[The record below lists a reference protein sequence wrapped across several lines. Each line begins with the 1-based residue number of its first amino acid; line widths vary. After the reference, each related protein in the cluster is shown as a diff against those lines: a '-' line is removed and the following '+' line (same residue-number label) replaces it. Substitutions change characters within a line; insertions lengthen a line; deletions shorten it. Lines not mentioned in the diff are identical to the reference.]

1 MEPRTILVVDDEY
14 DIASTLELA
23 LEMEGYKIRTAFN
36 GREAL
41 LLLEGGLRPHL
52 ILTDMM
58 MPVLDGYEFL
68 VELKKNEEFNKI
80 PIILMSAAQID
91 LNRLPKEGWVSF
103 VRKPFDLDTL
113 IDLISSH
120 F

>member
-1 MEPRTILVVDDEY
+1 VQSRTILVVDDEY

-23 LEMEGYKIRTAFN
+23 LEMEGYSIRTAFN
-36 GREAL
+36 GREAML
-41 LLLEGGLRPHL
+41 LLDGGLRPQL

-58 MPVLDGYEFL
+58 MPVMDGYEFL
-68 VELKKNEEFNKI
+68 ETLKKSEEHKKI

-103 VRKPFDLDTL
+103 VRKPFDLDSL
-113 IDLISSH
+113 IDLIASL